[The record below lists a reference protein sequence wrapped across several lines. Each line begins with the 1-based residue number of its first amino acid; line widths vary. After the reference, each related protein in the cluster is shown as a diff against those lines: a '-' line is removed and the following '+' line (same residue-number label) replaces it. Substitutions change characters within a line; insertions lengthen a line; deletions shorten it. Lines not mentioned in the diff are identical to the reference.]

1 MLVGVVPDSLY
12 DKVKEN
18 VVAMTEE
25 KHKGH
30 IAVGLV
36 GSTYPDR
43 MGCSE
48 QKSGFLLSDD
58 EETRLSRLFVY
69 DRSWCN
75 GNLGVLE
82 RRT

>member
-1 MLVGVVPDSLY
+1 MCYPMLVGVVPDSLY

-36 GSTYPDR
+36 GVPILTEWAVQNKKWISSIR
-43 MGCSE
+43 
-48 QKSGFLLSDD
+48 
-58 EETRLSRLFVY
+58 
-69 DRSWCN
+69 
-75 GNLGVLE
+75 
-82 RRT
+82 